1 MNELPSDTISQGT
14 PLVSPENQEQLK
26 QRALSLA
33 SIASRYFFEEDPIRA
48 VQACRMLSDLGP
60 LIRQA
65 KIESEDLSMP
75 WLRIIQGATKC
86 QTSRRAGTL
95 KLNDDDIEGQLPCN
109 VVYSVL
115 AAMSTFPS
123 DNDDL
128 VYEAIS
134 NALVRRVLFVTG
146 AIAMSGCPPADRGE
160 AVFIGRSNVGKSSLV
175 NMVRLCSLLFVD
187 SGQKSR

>member
-1 MNELPSDTISQGT
+1 MAVKACTL
-14 PLVSPENQEQLK
+14 
-26 QRALSLA
+26 LS
-33 SIASRYFFEEDPIRA
+33 E
-48 VQACRMLSDLGP
+48 LGP

-65 KIESEDLSMP
+65 KIESEDLNMP
-75 WLRIIQGATKC
+75 WLRIIQGAGKC
-86 QTSRRAGTL
+86 ETARRAGTL
-95 KLNDDDIEGQLPCN
+95 KLTDNVTDLELPCN

-128 VYEAIS
+128 VFEAIS

-146 AIAMSGCPPADRGE
+146 AIDMSGCPPADRGE

-175 NMVRLCSLLFVD
+175 NMVRFLDFLSLSAQSKFKSLTSFGRFRSTPDVLDYQSKIFGFYKQTSWKNSTIQLFC
-187 SGQKSR
+187 G